1 MKITKDN
8 GITLIA
14 LVITIILM
22 LILVGV
28 TYKVAFSGDGILN
41 TASESK
47 FKAQLSQAIEEYEY
61 FLHVKSREDVEFE
74 ESSLMIGKNGMTY
87 NTRTPE
93 ETGNIYTV
101 ISKAPKEYADSLEV
115 IKGELYYSNDNEKKQ
130 KWAQDLGLKISPYK
144 IVDGVLLSANDNLDL
159 FEENTGTLVIPN
171 SVTSIGEGA
180 FANVEGLKIIIIP
193 ANVKEIQKNAF
204 NGNTT
209 LEKVIFETEIQNGVE
224 VGVEKI
230 GESAF
235 TACKNLDSIE
245 MPDTVK
251 EIGSSAFSGCSNLK
265 NIKISKN
272 ITNIPTYMLYQCHSL
287 ENITVPDGITSIAT
301 SAFHYCTNLK
311 SVYISKTVETIG
323 NSAFANCTNLN
334 NIEIDSE
341 NKNFAFA
348 EGILFNRDKTKMIYI
363 LPTAIA
369 SNQTT
374 FTVPSTVKELPARL
388 ISEFTQIRKIVIP
401 ASVTNIN
408 IQFFTNNITE
418 VEIASNNPNYVSS
431 DGKIYNKNKTTL
443 YLHYLNKPDVVLEE
457 GITTIAGQAFSSC
470 SDLETII
477 LPDSLT
483 RLDAHAIG
491 GATKL
496 TAINIGPNVS
506 NINPLAFY
514 GSGLKNINIDASND
528 YYIAEGT
535 AIYNKDKT
543 KLVCVVE
550 KVAEFNIPE
559 GVKEIANYAFHNQRN
574 LTRVTIPNTV
584 TTIGYSFQMCVSLEK
599 IEIPNS
605 VETIEKDCFANSS
618 NLTQIII
625 DKEKGS
631 ISGSPWG
638 CRYGDRAVTWKR

>member
-1 MKITKDN
+1 MKITKDK

-171 SVTSIGEGA
+171 SATSIGEGA

-204 NGNTT
+204 NGNTA

-230 GESAF
+230 GENAF
-235 TACKNLDSIE
+235 LGCESLVSIE
-245 MPDTVK
+245 MPDTVT
-251 EIGSSAFSGCSNLK
+251 ELGAYVFSGCSNLK
-265 NIKISKN
+265 NVKISKN
-272 ITNIPTYMLYQCHSL
+272 IKTIPSYAFYWCNSL
-287 ENITVPDGITSIAT
+287 ESIIIPEGVTSIESGT
-301 SAFHYCTNLK
+301 FNYCTNLK
-311 SVYISKTVETIG
+311 EIYIPSTVETISSTAFYKCDIL
-323 NSAFANCTNLN
+323 NSIKIA
-334 NIEIDSE
+334 SS

-348 EGILFNRDKTKMIYI
+348 DGILFNASKTEMIYI

-369 SNQTT
+369 NNQTT
-374 FTVPSTVKELPARL
+374 FTVPNTVTKLTGNL
-388 ISEFTQIRKIVIP
+388 INSYTQIQKVVIP
-401 ASVTNIN
+401 ASVTNITMS
-408 IQFFTNNITE
+408 FFTKNITE
-418 VEIASNNPNYVSS
+418 VEIDSNNLNYVSA
-431 DGKIYNKNKTTL
+431 DGKIYNKDKTIL
-443 YLHYLNKPDVVLEE
+443 NLHYLNKADVVIEE
-457 GITTIAGQAFSSC
+457 GITTITGGAFGLC
-470 SDLETII
+470 SDLENIT
-477 LPDSLT
+477 LPNSLT

-496 TAINIGPNVS
+496 TTINIGPNVS

-514 GSGLKNINIDASND
+514 GSGLKNINIDTNNN
-528 YYIAEGT
+528 YYIAEGS
-535 AIYNKDKT
+535 AIYDKDKT
-543 KLVCVVE
+543 TLVCVVE
-550 KVAEFNIPE
+550 KVTEFEIPE
-559 GVKEIANYAFHNQRN
+559 GVQTIQNYAFHNQRN
-574 LTRVTIPNTV
+574 LTKVTIPNTV
-584 TTIGYSFQMCVSLEK
+584 TTIGYSFQICVSLEK

-605 VETIEKDCFANSS
+605 VQTISTTCFNNSN

>member
-1 MKITKDN
+1 MKITKDK

-61 FLHVKSREDVEFE
+61 FLHVKSREDVGFE

-230 GESAF
+230 GENAF
-235 TACKNLDSIE
+235 LGCESLVSIE
-245 MPDTVK
+245 MPDTVT
-251 EIGSSAFSGCSNLK
+251 ELGADVFSGCSNLK
-265 NIKISKN
+265 NVKISKN
-272 ITNIPTYMLYQCHSL
+272 IKTISSYAFYWCNSL
-287 ENITVPDGITSIAT
+287 ESIIIPEGVTSIKSGT
-301 SAFHYCTNLK
+301 FNYCTNLK
-311 SVYISKTVETIG
+311 EIYIPSTVETISSTAFYKCDIL
-323 NSAFANCTNLN
+323 NSIKIA
-334 NIEIDSE
+334 SS

-348 EGILFNRDKTKMIYI
+348 DGILFNASKTEMIYI

-369 SNQTT
+369 NNQTT
-374 FTVPSTVKELPARL
+374 FTVPNTVTKLTGNL
-388 ISEFTQIRKIVIP
+388 INSYTQIQKVVIP
-401 ASVTNIN
+401 ASVTNITMS
-408 IQFFTNNITE
+408 FFTKNITE
-418 VEIASNNPNYVSS
+418 VEIDSNNLNYVSA
-431 DGKIYNKNKTTL
+431 DGKIYNKDKTIL
-443 YLHYLNKPDVVLEE
+443 NLHYLNKADVVIEE
-457 GITTIAGQAFSSC
+457 GITTITGGAFGLC
-470 SDLETII
+470 SDLENIT
-477 LPDSLT
+477 LPNSLT

-496 TAINIGPNVS
+496 TTINIGPNVS

-514 GSGLKNINIDASND
+514 GSGLKNINIDTNNN
-528 YYIAEGT
+528 YYIAEGS
-535 AIYNKDKT
+535 AIYDKDKT
-543 KLVCVVE
+543 TLVCVVE
-550 KVAEFNIPE
+550 KVTEFEIPE
-559 GVKEIANYAFHNQRN
+559 GVQTIQNYAFHNQRN
-574 LTRVTIPNTV
+574 LTKVTIPNTV
-584 TTIGYSFQMCVSLEK
+584 TTIGYSFQICVSLEK

-605 VETIEKDCFANSS
+605 VQTISTTCFNNSN

-625 DKEKGS
+625 DKEKES

>member
-1 MKITKDN
+1 MKITKDK

-87 NTRTPE
+87 NTRMPE

-180 FANVEGLKIIIIP
+180 FANIQGLRTIIIP
-193 ANVKEIQKNAF
+193 ANVREIQKNAF
-204 NGNTT
+204 NGNMT
-209 LEKVIFETEIQNGVE
+209 LEKVIFETEVQDGEEKGVE
-224 VGVEKI
+224 RI
-230 GESAF
+230 GPNAF
-235 TACKNLDSIE
+235 YGCRRLVSIE

-251 EIGSSAFSGCSNLK
+251 EIRSSAFFGCSDLK

-272 ITNIPTYMLYQCHSL
+272 ITNIPAYMLYQCNAL
-287 ENITVPDGITSIAT
+287 ESVTIPEGIISIQT
-301 SAFHYCTNLK
+301 SAFSYCTNLK
-311 SVYISKTVETIG
+311 TVYLPETIEIIEDTV
-323 NSAFANCTNLN
+323 FANCANLN

-341 NKNFAFA
+341 NKNFAFG
-348 EGILFNRDKTKMIYI
+348 EGILFNGDKTKMIYI

-369 SNQTT
+369 TNQTT
-374 FTVPSTVKELPARL
+374 FTVPSTVKELPAGL
-388 ISEFTQIRKIVIP
+388 INEFKHLRKVIIP

-408 IQFFTNNITE
+408 MAFFTKNIIE
-418 VEIASNNPNYVSS
+418 IEIASNNPKYVSS
-431 DGKIYNKNKTTL
+431 DGKIYNKNKTRL

-457 GITTIAGQAFSSC
+457 GITTIAGQAFSLC

-483 RLDAHAIG
+483 GLDAHAIG
-491 GATKL
+491 LATKL
-496 TAINIGPNVS
+496 TSVTLGPNVS
-506 NINPLAFY
+506 NISSLAFY
-514 GSGLKNINIDASND
+514 GSGLKNINIDSNNN
-528 YYIAEGT
+528 YYVAEGT

-550 KVAEFNIPE
+550 KVTEFNIPE

-574 LTRVTIPNTV
+574 LTKVTIPNTV
-584 TTIGYSFQMCVSLEK
+584 TTIGSSFQMCVSLEK

-605 VETIEKDCFANSS
+605 VQTISTACFADSS
-618 NLTQIII
+618 NLIQIII